1 MNKLEFPQASE
12 LEPKLEKWGQ
22 EKWGQ
27 PPLIHEQ
34 EMGKWG
40 QPPFLI
46 QIHE

>member
-12 LEPKLEKWGQ
+12 LEPKLEKW

-34 EMGKWG
+34 EMEMGVSHR
-40 QPPFLI
+40 F
-46 QIHE
+46 